1 MQFLL
6 SSYITNIIF
15 PGDRMGVFCH
25 RLHTAEDIRGLLTI
39 AGIFDVDCGPGH
51 KLGVGGF
58 G

>member
-1 MQFLL
+1 M
-6 SSYITNIIF
+6 
-15 PGDRMGVFCH
+15 DVFCH